1 MAVAVSSEPQ
11 LVRGQDDDEL
21 EESVSQASRDEAVK
35 NGDAFPDGSFPIRD
49 QSEADKAWNLR
60 GHDENHSEA
69 SIVAHIRKQVA
80 KHGLTMPGDSPK
92 PKVKPKKRKAAR
104 ESLRLTVREVGKAG
118 SAYEATIVREGPGNP
133 SDRRYYT
140 KQALQGLVSSGACEG
155 LQCYANHP
163 SASEERE
170 RPERDVRQLVGHF
183 KEARYLEDGGVGK
196 VRAKFVPISGPG
208 YEWVSSLI
216 ESALAAPADRPLIG
230 ISIDGEGATED
241 GEVDGKRYHMV
252 REVTHLGSADIVTKA
267 GAGGQFH
274 RRLQEAWRDVASGDL
289 VLSAEQVRERGLG
302 ALGALVGAIE
312 AEDDERVVSSVRDLR
327 EALTAS
333 VPKPARRRAKGDDKL
348 RERLHRAEAEAE
360 DASKRAR
367 LAVQLVSDTDI
378 PTSTRSRWLETL
390 LEKSDE
396 TAMREALERLRTE
409 RRDEL
414 AALRESLTPDY
425 AVEGAG
431 PRSPI
436 VPAAPTGGGL
446 LERLGLDRDELLE
459 A

>member
-1 MAVAVSSEPQ
+1 
-11 LVRGQDDDEL
+11 
-21 EESVSQASRDEAVK
+21 
-35 NGDAFPDGSFPIRD
+35 
-49 QSEADKAWNLR
+49 
-60 GHDENHSEA
+60 
-69 SIVAHIRKQVA
+69 
-80 KHGLTMPGDSPK
+80 
-92 PKVKPKKRKAAR
+92 
-104 ESLRLTVREVGKAG
+104 
-118 SAYEATIVREGPGNP
+118 
-133 SDRRYYT
+133 
-140 KQALQGLVSSGACEG
+140 
-155 LQCYANHP
+155 
-163 SASEERE
+163 
-170 RPERDVRQLVGHF
+170 
-183 KEARYLEDGGVGK
+183 
-196 VRAKFVPISGPG
+196 
-208 YEWVSSLI
+208 
-216 ESALAAPADRPLIG
+216 
-230 ISIDGEGATED
+230 
-241 GEVDGKRYHMV
+241 
-252 REVTHLGSADIVTKA
+252 
-267 GAGGQFH
+267 
-274 RRLQEAWRDVASGDL
+274 
-289 VLSAEQVRERGLG
+289 LSAEQVRERGLG